1 MEVVDLISH
10 FSYTFIKG
18 LLNKNCPHTNT
29 LKLWFYNFAKTS
41 INFFAKLTLTIS
53 QELSRIDEDFLC
65 AIARIWQWRHPAV
78 LAVCRLYPTY
88 KGTKNLGCD
97 DTCVHR
103 HLINRPSTPLKTL
116 AQQLLLYG
124 GCQWVQ
130 IIALNLNFPL
140 KFIRIISSCWIKNEK
155 ESTKIRRARSI
166 YSWSRVRKLLTL
178 LVHVFGMMVSK
189 NTTCCLK

>member
-88 KGTKNLGCD
+88 KVTKNLGQTRC
-97 DTCVHR
+97 TYHR
-103 HLINRPSTPLKTL
+103 CRRLCTYWFFLSWLNEAIFLFHDFCYTVSYILKICWSNSFSFSPL
-116 AQQLLLYG
+116 
-124 GCQWVQ
+124 
-130 IIALNLNFPL
+130 
-140 KFIRIISSCWIKNEK
+140 
-155 ESTKIRRARSI
+155 
-166 YSWSRVRKLLTL
+166 
-178 LVHVFGMMVSK
+178 H
-189 NTTCCLK
+189 

>member
-88 KGTKNLGCD
+88 KVTKNLGPKLSLLAMVRIHKINQCD
-97 DTCVHR
+97 HIHNTAF
-103 HLINRPSTPLKTL
+103 LSILWS
-116 AQQLLLYG
+116 
-124 GCQWVQ
+124 
-130 IIALNLNFPL
+130 
-140 KFIRIISSCWIKNEK
+140 
-155 ESTKIRRARSI
+155 RSI
-166 YSWSRVRKLLTL
+166 LVTLYYTYVTNFFVYNRVFTQPIDI
-178 LVHVFGMMVSK
+178 
-189 NTTCCLK
+189 